1 MTVPMKSVEDPV
13 TALEGVGPQRAD
25 ALKSLGIVSIS
36 DLLTYFP
43 FRYEDLAEREL
54 ATVTEGE
61 KVTLKGTVA
70 TEPTV
75 VRFGRKKSRLNFRLL
90 IGHDVVGVTF
100 FNQPWLSSQLTS
112 GQDIAVYGKW
122 DAVHKSLSGMKVI
135 SSANGAA
142 SGAIYT
148 VNKRV
153 RQTAIAQLVHQAYD
167 AYQDVIY
174 TVLPEPLIKKYRL
187 LDRKTMIHDLH
198 FPNDPEAA
206 KLARRTAT
214 FEEFFL
220 FELRMQMMKVKDH
233 QAAGIEID
241 YDNEKIKAFI
251 KSLPFE
257 LTHAQKKV
265 VNEICGD
272 LKRPLHMNRLLQGDV
287 GSGKTIVAA
296 IVLYAAITAG
306 YQTAL
311 MAPTE
316 ILAEQHAKNL
326 ATVFADVP
334 VNIVLLT
341 GAMKAKA
348 RREALKHI
356 ENGDVDLII
365 GTHALISEDVHYRKL
380 GFAIIDEQ
388 HRFGVGQ
395 RQALREKGQHPDILA
410 MTATPIPRTL
420 QITAYGEMDV
430 SIIDELPAGRKP
442 ITTRWVHSNQTEA
455 AMDFIRQQLSHH
467 QQAYVVT
474 PLIEE
479 SEALDVK
486 NAEAIYDHLSEN
498 FAPDYKVGL
507 LHGRLKNEEKDAVM
521 TAFKAGDYDVLV
533 STTVIEVGVDVPNA
547 TVMLI
552 FDADRFGLAQL
563 HQLRGRVGRGEV
575 ASTCIL
581 IADPKTQ
588 DGIARMEVMTDTTD
602 GFLLAQKDL
611 ELRGSGDLLGTKQ
624 SGVPEFKVGD
634 PVAQLNIL
642 QVAQQEAIALVDQP
656 SWQTQPANRELAGYE
671 QHLLKQHSTLD

>member
-1 MTVPMKSVEDPV
+1 MKSVEDPV